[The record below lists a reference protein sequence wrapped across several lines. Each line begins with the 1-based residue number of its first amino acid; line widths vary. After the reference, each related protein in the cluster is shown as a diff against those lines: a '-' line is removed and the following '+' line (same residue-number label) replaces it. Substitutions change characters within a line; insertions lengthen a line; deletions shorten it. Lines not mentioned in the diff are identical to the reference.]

1 MIHKSRVSALLAVT
15 ALGISTAESALAMPA
30 DYCAAYAT
38 SAVQEFNHAIHDPAC
53 PAVSGGRWHAN
64 YDRHYKWRLQNSN
77 DAVTREW
84 GARRHFLRNCG

>member
-15 ALGISTAESALAMPA
+15 TLGISTAESALAMPA
-30 DYCAAYAT
+30 DYCAGYAT

-84 GARRHFLRNCG
+84 EARRRFLCHCG

>member
-38 SAVQEFNHAIHDPAC
+38 SAVQEFNHGPMTPLVPRFPVGVGTRTTTGTTSGAC
-53 PAVSGGRWHAN
+53 KIQTTP
-64 YDRHYKWRLQNSN
+64 
-77 DAVTREW
+77 
-84 GARRHFLRNCG
+84 

>member
-1 MIHKSRVSALLAVT
+1 MIHKPRVSALLAVT
-15 ALGISTAESALAMPA
+15 ALGISRAESALAMPA

-38 SAVQEFNHAIHDPAC
+38 SAVQEFNHAIHAPAC

-64 YDRHYKWRLQNSN
+64 YDRHYKWCLQNSN

-84 GARRHFLRNCG
+84 EARRHFLRNCG